1 MGAGAWSTAA
11 DVEHTAVI
19 DETPSVLEP
28 IPAEI
33 DLAPGLPDHP
43 DLPTGDGTGEP
54 SADLDDPG
62 LTSRTNLDAE
72 ISSPAAALG
81 LDEIDLTDDEPEPEP
96 TPAPTADDGVHG
108 NPVAWTLNWFYQQ
121 VDGYCGPSA
130 VAQVVAQYTGE
141 TITDPQLLVD
151 RATELGLMGDP
162 AEGMSLPNIE
172 ALLEDQGVSATLTD
186 GSLDDL
192 RERLDNGYGVI
203 AMVDSG
209 EIWHPDQESGEDD
222 TADHVLVVAGI
233 DDTRGVVILS
243 DPGVPSGNQLEVPIE
258 QFEDAWAD
266 SGHQMLVTDAPDDG
280 LIDRPR
286 RAAVPVDRSAII
298 RLGPPRR

>member
-1 MGAGAWSTAA
+1 MMDDFDQDLAADAWSGG
-11 DVEHTAVI
+11 EHAAVI
-19 DETPSVLEP
+19 DEP
-28 IPAEI
+28 
-33 DLAPGLPDHP
+33 
-43 DLPTGDGTGEP
+43 
-54 SADLDDPG
+54 ADLDEPIAAG
-62 LTSRTNLDAE
+62 PETSSE
-72 ISSPAAALG
+72 ISEEPSPIRSDDGEASDTV
-81 LDEIDLTDDEPEPEP
+81 LDDIPDLTDPDPQPP
-96 TPAPTADDGVHG
+96 TSGDPAVDATAPGIDDDGVHG
-108 NPVAWTLNWFYQQ
+108 SPVAWTLNWFYQQ

-130 VAQVVAQYTGE
+130 VAQVVAQYTGAS
-141 TITDPQLLVD
+141 ITDPGQLVD
-151 RATELGLMGDP
+151 RAVELGLMGDP

-172 ALLEDQGVSATLTD
+172 ALLEDQGVPATLTD

-209 EIWHPDQESGEDD
+209 EIWHPDQERGEDD

-233 DDTRGVVILS
+233 DDKRGVVILS

-280 LIDRPR
+280 LIDQPNA
-286 RAAVPVDRSAII
+286 AAVPVDRSAII
-298 RLGPPRR
+298 RLG